1 MVERLKHLREENGL
15 DYQIIGVGGVTTPD
29 DYQRFREA
37 GADAVMSAT
46 GAMWNPYLAQE
57 IKSKTQ

>member
-1 MVERLKHLREENGL
+1 MVKKLKEFREEL
-15 DYQIIGVGGVTTPD
+15 DLKYTIIGVGGVTTAED
-29 DYQRFREA
+29 FQEYLSE

-57 IKSKTQ
+57 IKKSLS